1 MENKVE
7 LIGVYGDDLSPA
19 AAAWYSTS
27 NTLTD
32 DKLKR
37 VPAVLK
43 TLAGNDDEPPHSV
56 VFEHTLIQFRV
67 ISDVATHI
75 HFLKHRVGVS
85 ISSQSA
91 RWKENNKDE
100 WYTPDDWPKSVKDS
114 YDTMVR
120 AALIAYHAYIRRLE
134 EAGMSRQRAK
144 ESARF
149 ILPYGTQMTYLVT
162 FNFLSFIHFQN
173 LRNSDKAQQEV
184 RKLAADMLRL
194 VRETHRFDRSLE
206 AWGW

>member
-1 MENKVE
+1 
-7 LIGVYGDDLSPA
+7 
-19 AAAWYSTS
+19 
-27 NTLTD
+27 
-32 DKLKR
+32 
-37 VPAVLK
+37 
-43 TLAGNDDEPPHSV
+43 
-56 VFEHTLIQFRV
+56 
-67 ISDVATHI
+67 
-75 HFLKHRVGVS
+75 
-85 ISSQSA
+85 
-91 RWKENNKDE
+91 
-100 WYTPDDWPKSVKDS
+100 
-114 YDTMVR
+114 
-120 AALIAYHAYIRRLE
+120 
-134 EAGMSRQRAK
+134 MSRQRAK